1 MLPAET
7 IPDGRSGVAR
17 GKAEPSVT
25 ELLISSSDESPMP
38 RSRED
43 GFSGLIFDL

>member
-1 MLPAET
+1 VWQARITPLQIKA
-7 IPDGRSGVAR
+7 GRLYHDCH
-17 GKAEPSVT
+17 E
-25 ELLISSSDESPMP
+25 ISSPGEFPMQ